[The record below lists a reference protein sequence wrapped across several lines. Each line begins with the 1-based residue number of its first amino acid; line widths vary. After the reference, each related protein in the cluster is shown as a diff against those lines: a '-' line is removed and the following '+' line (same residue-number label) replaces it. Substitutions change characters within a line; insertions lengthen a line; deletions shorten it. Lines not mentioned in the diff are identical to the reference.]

1 MNIHEYQAKE
11 IFRAEGIPIPDGGVA
26 TTPAEA
32 REIAT
37 RFGGKVVVKAQVH
50 AGGRGKAGG
59 VKPAASPAEA
69 EEKAGQILGMEIKG
83 LRVEKVLVT
92 PAEEIS
98 HEYYLG
104 VVIDRASGKPLV
116 MASREG
122 GIDIEE
128 VARTKPEAIFKTQ
141 FTPCHGLYPFQAS
154 ELAYAI
160 EPEPAIARQIA
171 DILVKLCRA
180 FVKIDSSLAEINPLI
195 TTPQGKVLAIDAKV
209 NLDDNGLFL
218 HPALEELRDR
228 TAETSHE
235 AAAREMGLSYIK
247 LDGQIGCVVNGAG
260 LAMATMDLVKHFG
273 GSPAN
278 FLDIGGSSSP
288 DKVITAIRIITSDKN
303 VRSILFNIFGG
314 ITRCDDV
321 ASGLVRAL
329 DATKVKLPIVARLT
343 GTNEEQAHEILKS
356 VQGLTAAATMDE
368 AVQRA
373 VELAR

>member
-1 MNIHEYQAKE
+1 VKLAMN
-11 IFRAEGIPIPDGGVA
+11 
-26 TTPAEA
+26 
-32 REIAT
+32 
-37 RFGGKVVVKAQVH
+37 
-50 AGGRGKAGG
+50 
-59 VKPAASPAEA
+59 PAEA

-83 LRVEKVLVT
+83 LRVEKVLIT

-128 VARTKPEAIFKTQ
+128 VARTKPEAIVKTH
-141 FTPCHGLYPFQAS
+141 FSPCQGLYSFQAN
-154 ELAYAI
+154 EIAYAI
-160 EPEPAIARQIA
+160 EPEAAIARQIA
-171 DILVKLCRA
+171 DILVRLCRA
-180 FVKIDSSLAEINPLI
+180 FVKIDASLAEINPLI
-195 TTPQGKVLAIDAKV
+195 RTPAGKIVAIDAKV

-228 TAETSHE
+228 TAESDHE

-247 LDGQIGCVVNGAG
+247 LDGRIGCVVNGAG

-288 DKVITAIRIITSDKN
+288 DKVITAIRIITSDPN
-303 VRSILFNIFGG
+303 VRAILFNIFGG

-329 DATKVKLPIVARLT
+329 EATRVKLPIVARLT
-343 GTNEEQAHEILKS
+343 GTNEEQAREILKS
-356 VQGLTAAATMDE
+356 VAGLTTAATMDE